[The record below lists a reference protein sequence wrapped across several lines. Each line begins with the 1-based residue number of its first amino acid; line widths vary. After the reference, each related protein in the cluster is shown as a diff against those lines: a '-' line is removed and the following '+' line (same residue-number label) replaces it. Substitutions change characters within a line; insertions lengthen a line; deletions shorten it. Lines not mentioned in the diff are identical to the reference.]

1 MCRAANSEVPAA
13 FSLDLVI
20 HWEMMQVNKLLQYSA
35 AALLLGVGATGVAMA
50 DSASTSGGLK
60 IKTDDGKFEF
70 GIGGRLQL
78 DTVIFDDDKLA
89 ALGLQPNGQAIPT
102 PNPTGLSSGTTSGTF
117 FRRTYLTLTGKLYD
131 FKFKFENDF
140 SAGASPASFR
150 EVWIGH
156 QVLGGDLIVGQHKPF
171 RGIEELTSSNEILLL
186 ERPFTNNVLFASGG
200 NRQFQP
206 GVFYKLPINTDF
218 GYFFAQASVYNANH
232 ALGTPPGQGFGTSER
247 LTWLIVGTDNLKLH
261 LGVWGGEDEF
271 SKTASGNQSVNYAGR
286 NSGGSQVIGV
296 SQLIAP
302 SLLGSQ
308 ETFYGAEA
316 AAAWGSAFVQS
327 EWARA
332 TYQDARGPGLDDSL
346 VSWYVQGS
354 YFITGEK
361 KGLQEGSRYVR
372 LPESQQPVRRGGDRR
387 PIRHGPQHRSLR
399 QRRRRCLSGC
409 GSSRHCR
416 RRVQGRSVDGWSEL
430 LLQPGGPRAVQLRQ
444 RHQQGYGRQHRV
456 LQSAFAACVLS

>member
-361 KGLQEGSRYVR
+361 KVYKKDRGTFGSPKVNSPYGAVEIVGRYDTVHNTDRSASAGGGVCQAAAAAVIAGAECKADQWTVGLNYYFN
-372 LPESQQPVRRGGDRR
+372 P
-387 PIRHGPQHRSLR
+387 
-399 QRRRRCLSGC
+399 
-409 GSSRHCR
+409 
-416 RRVQGRSVDGWSEL
+416 
-430 LLQPGGPRAVQLRQ
+430 AV
-444 RHQQGYGRQHRV
+444 RV
-456 LQSAFAACVLS
+456 LFNYVNGTNKVTDDNTASYNLRLQLAF